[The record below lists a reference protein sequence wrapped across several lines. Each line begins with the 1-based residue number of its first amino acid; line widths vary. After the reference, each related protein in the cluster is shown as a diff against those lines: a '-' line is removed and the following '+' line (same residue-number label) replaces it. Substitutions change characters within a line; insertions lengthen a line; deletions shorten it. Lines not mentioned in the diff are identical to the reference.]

1 MISPGLFTI
10 TSLFPLPWRLRDT
23 WQIIRVAYYARQ
35 THKRRQK
42 LHLPPLRDPNDL
54 PDPANAEFWIGPGG
68 EKLTGPKAVSS
79 TAPPKVKKSKQD
91 KAMAPVVESPSA
103 EVDRAVN
110 LELSELSIGS
120 KGEENLEEEIVV
132 LTDKEEE
139 SLRDAQVI
147 YFSLRVKFWL
157 TCIVLLSDAIRQGS
171 DCEYSQ

>member
-42 LHLPPLRDPNDL
+42 LNLPPLRDPNDL

-79 TAPPKVKKSKQD
+79 TAPRKVKKTKQD
-91 KAMAPVVESPSA
+91 GKNKATVPVVESPSV
-103 EVDRAVN
+103 EVDRVVD
-110 LELSELSIGS
+110 LELSEFSIGS

-132 LTDKEEE
+132 LTDEEEE
-139 SLRDAQVI
+139 SLRDAQV
-147 YFSLRVKFWL
+147 Y
-157 TCIVLLSDAIRQGS
+157 
-171 DCEYSQ
+171 